1 MEAMTDFISRFNT
14 SINLDQ
20 KLVVKRR
27 NRFFYV
33 NETLKKSIKHN
44 FFYVGAYLGKIKSR
58 FFFPSFVLL
67 TMIAETKANKI
78 VVDKHTAWLFI
89 CGRDIFKRGIM
100 QIMTEK
106 GKGDY
111 TLVLNQNKE
120 CLGFGKIIC
129 NIKEGKDR
137 NRVIVRNVSNI
148 GDFLKRE
155 KWL

>member
-1 MEAMTDFISRFNT
+1 
-14 SINLDQ
+14 
-20 KLVVKRR
+20 
-27 NRFFYV
+27 
-33 NETLKKSIKHN
+33 
-44 FFYVGAYLGKIKSR
+44 
-58 FFFPSFVLL
+58 
-67 TMIAETKANKI
+67 
-78 VVDKHTAWLFI
+78 
-89 CGRDIFKRGIM
+89 M